1 MSADTGILSKLNDKT
16 SEIEEALRAHRKATV
31 YGEKLVS
38 MFDDL
43 NALWNVAKQE
53 FASLGLADLCADAD
67 DKFEA
72 IRKTARGTRP
82 SKARL
87 KSQIKQ
93 AATAVRALK
102 IKVESQATP
111 QDYPRLKVRADSL
124 KDDVLR
130 EIVQEAFRCWKIGS
144 RRACIV
150 LSWCAVEAKIFNVYR
165 SKWTMAQIK
174 KQVPEANRKEIQVFD
189 DLTTVSDAY
198 LLRGLRDARLLTP
211 TDYKVLDGVCNTYR
225 NIAAHAGARKPI
237 SDAEVSSA
245 VENMI
250 AFLEKS
256 I

>member
-1 MSADTGILSKLNDKT
+1 MSADAGILSKLSNKL

-31 YGEKLVS
+31 YDTKLLGK
-38 MFDDL
+38 FDDL
-43 NALWNVAKQE
+43 NALWGVTKQE
-53 FASLGLADLCADAD
+53 LESLGSPDLCTTAEQ
-67 DKFEA
+67 KFET
-72 IRKTARGTRP
+72 IRKTASGTRP
-82 SKARL
+82 NKARL

-102 IKVESQATP
+102 IKLESQATP
-111 QDYPRLKVRADSL
+111 HDYLRLKVKVDAL
-124 KDDVLR
+124 TDDVLR
-130 EIVQEAFRCWKIGS
+130 EIVQEAFRCWKWS

-150 LSWCAVEAKIFNVYR
+150 LSWCAVEAKIFSIYR
-165 SKWTMAQIK
+165 RWTIPEIK
-174 KQVPEANRKEIQVFD
+174 KRVHEADRKEIQTHD

-211 TDYKVLDGVCNTYR
+211 TEYKVLDGVCNTYR

-237 SDAEVSSA
+237 TDAEVSSA

-250 AFLEKS
+250 VFLEKT